1 MVGTMLLNQLLA
13 IVFGFDSEILSTYNL
28 LTAGAISMAVLVYV
42 CSAAEQ
48 KEKAALHYLRGTV
61 CPGAAD
67 RTGIV
72 QHYVIVYVAADFC
85 HSDYLADYYCH
96 ETACHFDA
104 PFCEVNLIKFICR
117 SCIEKLQIYKF

>member
-1 MVGTMLLNQLLA
+1 MNQLLA

-28 LTAGAISMAVLVYV
+28 LTAGAISMVVLVYV
-42 CSAAEQ
+42 CSPLN
-48 KEKAALHYLRGTV
+48 KKRKLLCIICVALFVLALLIA
-61 CPGAAD
+61 P
-67 RTGIV
+67 GIV

-104 PFCEVNLIKFICR
+104 PFCEVNLIKFY
-117 SCIEKLQIYKF
+117 LQIVH